1 MALEEIIPCSLW
13 SACIKLFG
21 SIKTTH
27 SLWLTCL
34 KTKAKANV
42 SVTRSKNMIN
52 KIGWFHISIDC
63 LELFIDVMFHE
74 IYRSQSLWWI
84 KFMDAHHVLCKLHES
99 YWYYGGFII
108 INYVFIVL
116 KNFPYFSPRI
126 FEKAFSFSNHSDMC
140 KYIHTQRG
148 AQGYLIYA
156 VFFCFQRVFRT
167 KHPELLDVCLYLCII
182 HIIPTNSLEILKS
195 FLKFLNLILHDGLL
209 KMENSAVL

>member
-34 KTKAKANV
+34 KTKAKAKANV
-42 SVTRSKNMIN
+42 SVKRSKNMIN
-52 KIGWFHISIDC
+52 KMCVEFSFWWFYISIDC

-156 VFFCFQRVFRT
+156 VFF
-167 KHPELLDVCLYLCII
+167 LLS
-182 HIIPTNSLEILKS
+182 TR
-195 FLKFLNLILHDGLL
+195 F
-209 KMENSAVL
+209 